1 MALKISIIGIGR
13 LGGALAIALDKKDF
27 TIENL
32 VARNWEAAN
41 KIAESLA
48 SKPKILSAESFSE
61 ISSDV
66 IFICTQDS
74 KIESVAESLAKN
86 LPNKSVVFHTS
97 GSLSSEVLRNLKNV
111 GCRIGSIHPLVSISD
126 SQLGAERFAG
136 AYFCVEGD
144 SEAVETARGIV
155 ENLGGNSFS
164 IATEYKTLYH
174 ASAVTA
180 CGHLVALVDA
190 AIEMLTRCGV
200 AETDAQRILLPLIK
214 STVENLK
221 TQTAAEALTGTFARA
236 DVATLG
242 KHLKTLG
249 ENVSVEAL
257 EIYLL
262 LGARSLNL
270 AETRGAN
277 RENLDEMRGQILLAK
292 KNLK

>member
-1 MALKISIIGIGR
+1 M
-13 LGGALAIALDKKDF
+13 AIALDRKNF

-32 VARNWEAAN
+32 VARNAKDAG
-41 KIAESLA
+41 KIVESLT
-48 SKPKILSAESFSE
+48 SKPEILSPESFSD
-61 ISSDV
+61 ISSEV

-74 KIESVAESLAKN
+74 EIESVAESLAEN
-86 LPNKSVVFHTS
+86 LSNKPVVFHTS
-97 GSLSSEVLRNLKNV
+97 GSFSSEVLRALKNA
-111 GCRIGSIHPLVSISD
+111 GCRTGSIHPLVSISD
-126 SQLGAERFAG
+126 SQLGAARFAN

-144 SEAVETARGIV
+144 AEAVETAEEIIGK
-155 ENLGGNSFS
+155 LSGKSFS

-190 AIEMLTRCGV
+190 AIEMLARCGL
-200 AETDAQRILLPLIK
+200 AETDARRILLPLIE

-221 TQTAAEALTGTFARA
+221 TQTAAAALTGTFARA
-236 DVATLG
+236 DAGTLDR
-242 KHLKTLG
+242 HLKILG
-249 ENVSVEAL
+249 ETVSAEAL

-262 LGARSLNL
+262 LGMRSLSL
-270 AETRGAN
+270 AETQGAN